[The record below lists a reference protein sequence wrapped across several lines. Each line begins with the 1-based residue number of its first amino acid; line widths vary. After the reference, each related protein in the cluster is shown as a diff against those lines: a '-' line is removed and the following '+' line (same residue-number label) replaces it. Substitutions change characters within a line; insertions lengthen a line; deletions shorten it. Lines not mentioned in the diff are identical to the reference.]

1 MSSPAPTT
9 SLAAKL
15 ARVYL
20 AVQRVPKSGRHPQGW
35 TFATEGDVADMVR
48 AELGA
53 RGLFLSQT
61 ILAHDERPLGAT
73 KSGAPITRH
82 TVKMRFTLHASDGAP
97 PLEKNEAEW
106 YGQADDAS
114 DKGLP
119 KAITAARKSFLLSTF
134 LISTGDEPDAHDVR
148 PAAGDAVPAPDEFV
162 SVRGKRW
169 AHLMGLGLSAQDVMM
184 VLKSLGVLSSQA
196 LEDDAVWAKAEE
208 AVYAAAK
215 SLGAHDTRGKESSDG

>member
-15 ARVYL
+15 AEVYL

-82 TVKMRFTLHASDGAP
+82 TVRMRFTLHAGVGVP
-97 PLEKNEAEW
+97 PLEKDEAEW
-106 YGQADDAS
+106 FGQADDAS

-148 PAAGDAVPAPDEFV
+148 PDPPAEAAPSLRQVRWARLSAMGLPEGEVLAVLRGLGIESSGRLESDEAFELAHDAV
-162 SVRGKRW
+162 R
-169 AHLMGLGLSAQDVMM
+169 
-184 VLKSLGVLSSQA
+184 
-196 LEDDAVWAKAEE
+196 
-208 AVYAAAK
+208 AAAAA
-215 SLGAHDTRGKESSDG
+215 LGKEPSDG